1 MPSALADLADHD
13 DFVPD
18 PCRELLQSGRRRAG
32 MDAAVGFDPHQL
44 MARMN
49 ARSKFH
55 VMLPNFIRFTNTRGG
70 IRAMFVPE
78 PVPQKKEGLLYREF

>member
-1 MPSALADLADHD
+1 MMDQDAI
-13 DFVPD
+13 
-18 PCRELLQSGRRRAG
+18 RAWNEFIFA
-32 MDAAVGFDPHQL
+32 MIDAEKAWERYCKERTILGFDPHQL

-55 VMLPNFIRFTNTRGG
+55 VMLPNFIRYTNTRGG

-78 PVPQKKEGLLYREF
+78 PVPQKREGLLYREF